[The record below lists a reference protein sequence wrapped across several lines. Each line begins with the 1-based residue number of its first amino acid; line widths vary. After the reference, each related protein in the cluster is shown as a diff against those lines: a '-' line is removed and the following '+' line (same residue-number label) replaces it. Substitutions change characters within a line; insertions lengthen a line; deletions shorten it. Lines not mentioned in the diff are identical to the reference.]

1 MKAFGSGS
9 MKRTML
15 LTNAKAMCRLGGRMR
30 IGLQGSK
37 RLCRKYVDSRGRPRF
52 AGTRALKRSQKLGSL
67 KQGVFQ
73 MFFKHYWDQRISF
86 LLGSFLLMKKKTAP
100 TYDARSGLH
109 TVLHDVF
116 PINCGFCL
124 YHKTETCRLK
134 VIHLLNQ
141 YCISRCLTL
150 THHPSRGFIQQDL
163 PNPWYV

>member
-86 LLGSFLLMKKKTAP
+86 LLGSFLLMEKILPPLTMP
-100 TYDARSGLH
+100 DQDFILFFMMFFPS
-109 TVLHDVF
+109 TV
-116 PINCGFCL
+116 GF
-124 YHKTETCRLK
+124 
-134 VIHLLNQ
+134 V
-141 YCISRCLTL
+141 CITKQKS
-150 THHPSRGFIQQDL
+150 
-163 PNPWYV
+163 VV